1 MTTSKNNL
9 PSQRQQQR
17 IDVVLVHAP
26 FALSST
32 RTTSAL
38 SDENYHG
45 RAFEILP
52 EALEILEEDDGLF
65 DDEDEDDDDDSTT

>member
-1 MTTSKNNL
+1 
-9 PSQRQQQR
+9 
-17 IDVVLVHAP
+17 
-26 FALSST
+26 
-32 RTTSAL
+32 L